1 MSHFMRCRAKNQMF
15 NLLFEGCVVF
25 NRAVDDLFLF
35 LHLIGCGY
43 VTCRC
48 GQIKQLKW
56 AGIQQ

>member
-1 MSHFMRCRAKNQMF
+1 MSHFMRFRAKNQMF

-43 VTCRC
+43 VTYN
-48 GQIKQLKW
+48 
-56 AGIQQ
+56 